1 MFGYTNQIVQKDL
14 ERIYL
19 SDISWEIFNGK
30 TVLVTGANAMLGTY
44 TAYFF
49 LFLAKKKTYRS
60 KLLY

>member
-49 LFLAKKKTYRS
+49 LF
-60 KLLY
+60 